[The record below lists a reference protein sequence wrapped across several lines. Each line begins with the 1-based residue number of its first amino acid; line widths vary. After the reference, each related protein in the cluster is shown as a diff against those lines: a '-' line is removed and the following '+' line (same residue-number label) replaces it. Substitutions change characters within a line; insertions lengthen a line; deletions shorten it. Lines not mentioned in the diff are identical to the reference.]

1 MKNIFKIN
9 ITTYL
14 LLLSILLCGYF
25 NYLLII
31 SLILIIHDLGH
42 IFFLKLFKIKI
53 NNIIILPFGSI
64 INSDLKLNTASYKI
78 FIISIA
84 GILFQLI
91 LSFIMNYLHTYGL
104 INEISINIFNYYNK
118 LIMIFN
124 LIPIV
129 SLDGSKILKSGVE
142 CLFKYLTTIKLI
154 NLISIISLIIL
165 ILTNFNNLSII
176 IIIIYLLIKII
187 ENIKNTNYIYHNFL
201 IERTLY
207 HVKHKKIKY
216 INNINSLYKN
226 KYNFINNIP
235 EEKYLKTHIFP
246 NINWLLSISLLL
258 SYCL

>member
-91 LSFIMNYLHTYGL
+91 LSFIMNYLHTHGL

-216 INNINSLYKN
+216 INNMNSLYKN

-246 NINWLLSISLLL
+246 NIN
-258 SYCL
+258 

>member
-42 IFFLKLFKIKI
+42 IVFLKLFKIKI
-53 NNIIILPFGSI
+53 NNITILPFGSI
-64 INSDLKLNTASYKI
+64 INSDLKLNTESYKI

-91 LSFIMNYLHTYGL
+91 LSFIMNYLNTYGFV
-104 INEISINIFNYYNK
+104 NDISINIFNYYNK
-118 LIMIFN
+118 LIIIFN
-124 LIPIV
+124 LFPIV

-142 CLFKYLTTIKLI
+142 CIFKYLTTIKII
-154 NLISIISLIIL
+154 NIISIISLIYL
-165 ILTNFNNLSII
+165 IINNLNNFSII
-176 IIIIYLLIKII
+176 IIIIYLLTKII

-216 INNINSLYKN
+216 LNDINNLYKN
-226 KYNFINNIP
+226 RYNFINNIP
-235 EEKYLKTHIFP
+235 EEKYLKTHIYP
-246 NINWLLSISLLL
+246 NIN
-258 SYCL
+258 

>member
-84 GILFQLI
+84 GILFQII

-104 INEISINIFNYYNK
+104 INEISINIFIYYNK

-154 NLISIISLIIL
+154 NLISTISLIIL

-187 ENIKNTNYIYHNFL
+187 ENIKSTNYIYHNFL

-246 NINWLLSISLLL
+246 NIN
-258 SYCL
+258 